1 MATSRTR
8 HRVWPM
14 QSDTRNSSA
23 DENARAAKPNC
34 FSRSGRD
41 SRMDAS
47 SSTTVTSMR
56 SMAFLSQLLHESQC
70 SSPGEGVH
78 CPLVSVCRDVRIGAV
93 FTAHREWL
101 RRSPECCA
109 CRRRGLN
116 PRTSEEWRT
125 KMRLLDHHSVS
136 PTDGRGVSR

>member
-1 MATSRTR
+1 MATSRSR
-8 HRVWPM
+8 HLVWPM
-14 QSDTRNSSA
+14 QSDARNSSA

-34 FSRSGRD
+34 FSRSGSD

-56 SMAFLSQLLHESQC
+56 SMAFLSWHYSRVTMLRFRGGRPLSF
-70 SSPGEGVH
+70 SIGVPR
-78 CPLVSVCRDVRIGAV
+78 CEDCAA
-93 FTAHREWL
+93 FTAHL

-109 CRRRGLN
+109 CCRRALN

-136 PTDGRGVSR
+136 PTGGRDVSR